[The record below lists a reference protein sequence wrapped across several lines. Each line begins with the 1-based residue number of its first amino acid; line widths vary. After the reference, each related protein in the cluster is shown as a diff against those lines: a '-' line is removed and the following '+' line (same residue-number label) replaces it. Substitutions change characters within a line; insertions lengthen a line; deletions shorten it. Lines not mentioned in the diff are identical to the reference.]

1 MQSACS
7 GNLECALRAASAAPG
22 KVIRLHLRL
31 PGLLPLPKSFLPGKA
46 ALRCWIRGSGL
57 RHRGCGQRRVF
68 NSGWG
73 GAGGS
78 RGMAPL
84 CLRSAFPPRPR
95 ANGQTRGAAGA
106 GSRGSCQ
113 RQVQGLLRV
122 GLVCELARLG
132 SCMDYSCWHPGKSL
146 TAQRAAAR
154 QRNGSS
160 LQPGAL
166 ERQQRRQK
174 PGWCWSS
181 RPAPEPAGSVGR
193 SLPAITEQLF
203 HEAAAPGGPGA
214 ALLRAGPAQPICC
227 RRNRDLLRG
236 RRNPRRRGCAQALPR
251 ALPAK
256 CCNPCAAI
264 PAWCCDTDAGSE
276 IQAPA
281 SSHSRGRCSSLA
293 RSGSRSRGLVRAQP
307 RLFLAPLGECENAAG
322 RAEL

>member
-1 MQSACS
+1 MFWEPGMCPPGSKR
-7 GNLECALRAASAAPG
+7 CAGKSDSLASAAAGPPAAP
-22 KVIRLHLRL
+22 KVIPAWKSSPSVLDPRLRVAAPRL
-31 PGLLPLPKSFLPGKA
+31 PA
-46 ALRCWIRGSGL
+46 AQGVQFRLG
-57 RHRGCGQRRVF
+57 
-68 NSGWG
+68 G

-166 ERQQRRQK
+166 ERQQRQQK

-227 RRNRDLLRG
+227 RRNLDLLRG

-307 RLFLAPLGECENAAG
+307 RLFLAPLGERENAAG